1 MAKIVFGCFLSFVFS
16 INFANAQYSRLLHKS
31 HWEQTEALSDLYDD
45 IIEAKV
51 ARPIF
56 EDTLAG
62 MKKLAILEKDEV
74 LQMEADF
81 LELSYE
87 LLVEYRNADR
97 MIAFQKEQEK
107 NGNIYFACRAAEAIS
122 KSYWYAKDYE
132 KTLFWHLHLD
142 ELMKEVSIDEFP
154 EKAIFL
160 TGIGSDYRYFG
171 DYKKAIS
178 YFKRVTDFPVK
189 DIYINAWRH
198 SMNNMGYSY
207 RQLGQLDSSDIAFN
221 RLLVH
226 AAETSEQWV
235 GIASGNIGYN
245 HYLKGEFDEA
255 IPFLMSDVEIAETYK
270 DFGLAAQSCIPLAD
284 IYIQK
289 DQLKLAKE
297 FIDKSTDYIELTGQT
312 DRFRHLYPVMS
323 KWETAMSNAQKAQEY
338 LDSSLVF
345 NKRYNEKFS
354 ALQLMRADQT
364 IKASQKEQAIQKL
377 SDEARRN
384 RIVRNSIIGGLL
396 LVVIAGLIIN
406 HSQQQKNQVQ
416 RNLNEMKLKQAQQD
430 LDNAKNLL
438 KSYTNKIHSNSKIIS
453 SIEDSEPSDEQTEI
467 LLNLKASTI
476 LTEEDWGNFQIQF
489 NKIFPGLIE
498 NLQSLSF
505 NISPAEMRYLL
516 LLKLKL
522 QNIEIAHALGISPSS
537 LRVTWHRLRKK
548 LELDK
553 DFQPSQI
560 HNELFSEL

>member
-1 MAKIVFGCFLSFVFS
+1 
-16 INFANAQYSRLLHKS
+16 
-31 HWEQTEALSDLYDD
+31 
-45 IIEAKV
+45 
-51 ARPIF
+51 
-56 EDTLAG
+56 
-62 MKKLAILEKDEV
+62 
-74 LQMEADF
+74 
-81 LELSYE
+81 
-87 LLVEYRNADR
+87 
-97 MIAFQKEQEK
+97 
-107 NGNIYFACRAAEAIS
+107 
-122 KSYWYAKDYE
+122 
-132 KTLFWHLHLD
+132 
-142 ELMKEVSIDEFP
+142 
-154 EKAIFL
+154 
-160 TGIGSDYRYFG
+160 
-171 DYKKAIS
+171 
-178 YFKRVTDFPVK
+178 
-189 DIYINAWRH
+189 
-198 SMNNMGYSY
+198 MNNMGYSY